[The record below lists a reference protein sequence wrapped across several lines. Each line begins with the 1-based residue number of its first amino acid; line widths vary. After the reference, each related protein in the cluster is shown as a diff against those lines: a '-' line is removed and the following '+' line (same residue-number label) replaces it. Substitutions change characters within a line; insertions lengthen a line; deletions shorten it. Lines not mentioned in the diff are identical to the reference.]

1 MSAGGLLLIIIA
13 ALIIFGPNK
22 LPELGR
28 VVGRT
33 FKEFKD
39 ATRDI
44 MEDQPQDSKPQPP
57 KELPASVQESSKA
70 EDRRLPD

>member
-1 MSAGGLLLIIIA
+1 MGVGGLLLIIIA

-39 ATRDI
+39 ATQDI
-44 MEDQPQDSKPQPP
+44 IEDRPQSTKAESPKPS
-57 KELPASVQESSKA
+57 ATVQESSKV
-70 EDRRLPD
+70 EDRRLPE

>member
-13 ALIIFGPNK
+13 ALLIFGPNK

-39 ATRDI
+39 ATQGI
-44 MEDQPQDSKPQPP
+44 MEDQPQGDKSQPQ
-57 KELPASVQESSKA
+57 ELSTPVQESSTPDEK
-70 EDRRLPD
+70 RLPE

>member
-39 ATRDI
+39 ATQGI
-44 MEDQPQDSKPQPP
+44 MEDQPQANKAETTQPP
-57 KELPASVQESSKA
+57 VTIQESAKV
-70 EDRRLPD
+70 EERRLPE

>member
-1 MSAGGLLLIIIA
+1 MGVGGLLLIIIA

-39 ATRDI
+39 ATQDI
-44 MEDQPQDSKPQPP
+44 IEDRPQDNKAESPKPS
-57 KELPASVQESSKA
+57 ATVQESSKV
-70 EDRRLPD
+70 EERRLPE